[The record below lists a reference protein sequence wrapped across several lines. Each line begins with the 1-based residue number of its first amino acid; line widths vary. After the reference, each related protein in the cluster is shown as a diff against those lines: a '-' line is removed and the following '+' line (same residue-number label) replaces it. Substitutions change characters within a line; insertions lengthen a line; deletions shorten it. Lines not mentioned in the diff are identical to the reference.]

1 MVCLLLSTLISYV
14 NVKLNVFK
22 FEEEL
27 FFEISTLEDEAAV
40 CCRARLAQQ
49 CEYYI
54 LNTLCNSLF
63 RPTNTA
69 TIRESLTNLIS
80 R

>member
-27 FFEISTLEDEAAV
+27 FLDI
-40 CCRARLAQQ
+40 RRLKMKPLSV
-49 CEYYI
+49 I
-54 LNTLCNSLF
+54 G
-63 RPTNTA
+63 PD
-69 TIRESLTNLIS
+69 
-80 R
+80 